1 MPDRRLLVLD
11 DDADV
16 ADTVA
21 LVARSHGFDV
31 RTTASPDEFFE
42 WVESWSP
49 SHVAVDLLMPAMD
62 GIEILRALASAHCSS
77 RVIVMS
83 GVGAKIL
90 EVKRQTPAW
99 VAKLHQEGWDV
110 HTFSI
115 AEQIWTLLKDD
126 PFWSLCVMEDKS
138 APLDWPRT
146 NKALADILTA
156 DNGLLKRLEEA
167 LQPLEGQQNALLLV
181 TDLEA
186 LHPFLRIGAIESQLQ
201 GKFHVP
207 TIFLYPGVRTGKT
220 RLKFLGFYPEDGNY
234 RSVHVG
240 G

>member
-1 MPDRRLLVLD
+1 MFSLKADFDELRERIRSGRELGHASFEPIYYLV
-11 DDADV
+11 
-16 ADTVA
+16 
-21 LVARSHGFDV
+21 F
-31 RTTASPDEFFE
+31 SPDQ
-42 WVESWSP
+42 
-49 SHVAVDLLMPAMD
+49 
-62 GIEILRALASAHCSS
+62 
-77 RVIVMS
+77 
-83 GVGAKIL
+83 IL

-99 VAKLHQEGWDV
+99 VSKLHQEGWDV

-115 AEQIWTLLKDD
+115 AEQIWTLLKED
-126 PFWSLCVMEDKS
+126 PFWSLCVMEDKL
-138 APLDWPRT
+138 APLDWSRT

-156 DNGLLKRLEEA
+156 NNGLLKCLEHS
-167 LQPLEGQQNALLLV
+167 LQQLEGQKHALLLV

-186 LHPFLRIGAIESQLQ
+186 LHPFMRIGAIESQLQ

-207 TIFLYPGVRTGKT
+207 TIFLYPGIRTGKT

>member
-1 MPDRRLLVLD
+1 MPSLKADFDELRERIRHGRELSHASFEPIYYLV
-11 DDADV
+11 
-16 ADTVA
+16 
-21 LVARSHGFDV
+21 F
-31 RTTASPDEFFE
+31 PPEQ
-42 WVESWSP
+42 
-49 SHVAVDLLMPAMD
+49 
-62 GIEILRALASAHCSS
+62 
-77 RVIVMS
+77 
-83 GVGAKIL
+83 IL
-90 EVKRQTPAW
+90 EVKQQTPAW

-115 AEQIWTLLKDD
+115 AEQIWALLKDD
-126 PFWSLCVMEDKS
+126 PLWSLCVKEDRS

-156 DNGLLKRLEEA
+156 DNGLLKRLEDA

-186 LHPFLRIGAIESQLQ
+186 LHPFMRIGAIESQLQ

>member
-1 MPDRRLLVLD
+1 MSSLKSDFDELRERIRHGRELGHASFEPIYYLVF
-11 DDADV
+11 A
-16 ADTVA
+16 
-21 LVARSHGFDV
+21 
-31 RTTASPDEFFE
+31 
-42 WVESWSP
+42 P
-49 SHVAVDLLMPAMD
+49 SQ
-62 GIEILRALASAHCSS
+62 
-77 RVIVMS
+77 
-83 GVGAKIL
+83 IL

-99 VAKLHQEGWDV
+99 ESKLRQDGWEV
-110 HTFSI
+110 HTFSV
-115 AEQIWTLLKDD
+115 AEQIWDLLKAD
-126 PFWSLCVMEDKS
+126 PFWSLCVSEDKA

-146 NKALADILTA
+146 NKSLADILET
-156 DNGLLKRLEEA
+156 DNSLLRRFEGA
-167 LQPLEGQQNALLLV
+167 LQPLEGQRNALLLV

-207 TIFLYPGVRTGKT
+207 TIFLYPGIRTGTT

>member
-1 MPDRRLLVLD
+1 MSSLKADFDELRERIRHGREVGHASFEPIYYLV
-11 DDADV
+11 
-16 ADTVA
+16 
-21 LVARSHGFDV
+21 F
-31 RTTASPDEFFE
+31 P
-42 WVESWSP
+42 P
-49 SHVAVDLLMPAMD
+49 SQ
-62 GIEILRALASAHCSS
+62 
-77 RVIVMS
+77 
-83 GVGAKIL
+83 IL

-99 VAKLHQEGWDV
+99 MAKLHQEGWDV

-115 AEQIWTLLKDD
+115 SEHIWALLKDD
-126 PFWSLCVMEDKS
+126 PFMWSLCVMEDKA
-138 APLDWPRT
+138 APLDWART
-146 NKALADILTA
+146 NSALADMLIA
-156 DNGLLKRLEEA
+156 DNALLKRLDAA
-167 LQPLEGQQNALLLV
+167 LQPLDGKPNALLLV

-220 RLKFLGFYPEDGNY
+220 MLKFLGFYPEDGNY